1 MRHSLLLSLML
12 LLVTPSFA
20 VGESS
25 AEGKI
30 ILKESANGSRS
41 LQPFTVQNK
50 WEMRWESSADIT
62 IWLKDK
68 KGDPVKRLASNKK
81 GGSGSAFHHTGGT
94 YFLMITAEGDWTVT
108 VIQLP

>member
-1 MRHSLLLSLML
+1 MLRSLLCCLAL
-12 LLVTPSFA
+12 LLLPSFA
-20 VGESS
+20 DS
-25 AEGKI
+25 ADQSEQI

-41 LQPFTVQNK
+41 LQLFKVQNK
-50 WEMRWESSADIT
+50 WEVRWESSADIT

-68 KGDPVKRLASNKK
+68 KGDPVKRLASTKK
-81 GGSGSAFHHTGGT
+81 GGSGFAFHHTSGT

>member
-1 MRHSLLLSLML
+1 MLRSLLCCLAL
-12 LLVTPSFA
+12 LLLPSFA
-20 VGESS
+20 DS
-25 AEGKI
+25 ADQSEQI

-41 LQPFTVQNK
+41 LQPFQVQNK
-50 WEMRWESSADIT
+50 WEVRWESSADIT

-81 GGSGSAFHHTGGT
+81 GGSGSTFHRTGGT

>member
-1 MRHSLLLSLML
+1 MLRSLLCCLAL
-12 LLVTPSFA
+12 LLLPSFA
-20 VGESS
+20 DS
-25 AEGKI
+25 ADQSGQI

-41 LQPFTVQNK
+41 LQPFKVQNK
-50 WEMRWESSADIT
+50 WEVRWESSADIT

-68 KGDPVKRLASNKK
+68 KGDPVKRLASIKK
-81 GGSGSAFHHTGGT
+81 GGSGSAFHRTGGT